1 METRPGSLPLRFPDW
16 RLGDAE
22 PAGRLL
28 EQGFV
33 LLAPE
38 RLASLAG
45 LAAPV
50 LQSLH
55 AAWAELPPDPHLR
68 DGGRYRHRRHASL
81 RLDASG
87 AIAAVVDRPH
97 WQPVDYNALHG
108 GIERQF
114 APVAADWL
122 AAPAFAALL
131 SGLYRL
137 CATAGAGGP
146 AALPDHV
153 EVHQFRITT
162 VDGIGRPTPEGA
174 HRDGVD
180 WVVVLLMDR
189 VGVRG
194 GETRVFA
201 ADGPAGIRFT
211 MQEPLTALV
220 LDDHRVIHETTP
232 LQPEPGATDSHRD
245 TLVITFRAG
254 GFLDPPLA

>member
-1 METRPGSLPLRFPDW
+1 MSPDTALPMAFPDW
-16 RLGDAE
+16 QLADAE
-22 PAGRLL
+22 PLTRLRQ
-28 EQGFV
+28 QGFV
-33 LLAPE
+33 MLAPVQ
-38 RLASLAG
+38 LAALAG
-45 LAAPV
+45 VERESILA
-50 LQSLH
+50 LH
-55 AAWAELPPDPHLR
+55 AAWADLPPDPHLR

-87 AIAAVVDRPH
+87 MTAEIVDRPH

-108 GIERQF
+108 GIERRF

-122 AAPAFAALL
+122 TSPAFAALL

-146 AALPDHV
+146 AAVPDHV

-162 VDGIGRPTPEGA
+162 ADGIGRPTPEGA

-211 MQEPLTALV
+211 MQEPLSALV

-254 GFLDPPLA
+254 GFLDPPTL